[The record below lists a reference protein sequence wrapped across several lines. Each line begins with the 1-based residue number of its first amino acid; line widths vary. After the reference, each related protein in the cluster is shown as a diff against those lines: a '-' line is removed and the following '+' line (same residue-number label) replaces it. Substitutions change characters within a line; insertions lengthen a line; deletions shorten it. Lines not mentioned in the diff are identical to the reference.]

1 MDQQSIADRII
12 EVLETYLGPHN
23 ARTAVKTFARRVFQ
37 RTPDTLTSEDLPALL
52 DGMRPML
59 RTLVG
64 EDSAESVLEAI
75 KREVKA

>member
-12 EVLETYLGPHN
+12 EVLEPYLGPHN